1 LPGALALLF
10 TAIVAAQPPPGEVE
24 KHRLLR
30 QHNQDELLLKQRQSQ
45 DLQQPGLTPQRRRD
59 IEYRHAGQAQRQR
72 QLFGEQVQRQE
83 QLQSTL
89 PQLPEH
95 QQTPRAESQM
105 HEFSRERAEQLQRFE
120 GEAGERRR

>member
-1 LPGALALLF
+1 MALSL
-10 TAIVAAQPPPGEVE
+10 TAIAAAQPPPGEVE

-45 DLQQPGLTPQRRRD
+45 ELEQPGLSPHQRRE
-59 IEYRHAGQAQRQR
+59 IERRHADQTQRQR
-72 QLFGEQVQRQE
+72 QLLGEQMQRQ
-83 QLQSTL
+83 QRLQATL

-120 GEAGERRR
+120 GQAEEGRK